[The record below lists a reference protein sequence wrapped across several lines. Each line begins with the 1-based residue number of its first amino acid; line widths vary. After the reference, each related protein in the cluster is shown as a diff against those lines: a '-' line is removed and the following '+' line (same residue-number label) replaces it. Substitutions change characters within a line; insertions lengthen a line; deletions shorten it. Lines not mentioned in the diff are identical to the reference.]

1 MSTDMFLQIDD
12 IKGES
17 QDRTHKDWIEVLNW
31 QWGMAQGGMAHSG
44 TGAGSGKVHV
54 RDITIVKLVDRS
66 SPNLIKL
73 CCSGKHFAKAKLV
86 FRKAGGQALEYLKLE
101 LSDGL
106 VSGVSY
112 AGNWGDE
119 RLGEQV
125 SLNFASFKCE
135 YSPQSKDGLRAAAIP
150 ANWNIAKNS
159 DS

>member
-1 MSTDMFLQIDD
+1 MSTDIFLTIDD

-17 QDRTHKDWIEVLNW
+17 QDLTNKDWIDVVTW
-31 QWGMAQGGMAHSG
+31 HWGLAQGGTAHSG
-44 TGAGSGKVHV
+44 TGGGSGKVSV
-54 RDITIVKLVDRS
+54 RDITIVKLVDRA

-73 CCSGKHFAKAKLV
+73 CCSGKHFSKAELV

-106 VSGVSY
+106 VSAVSY
-112 AGNWGDE
+112 AANWGDE

-135 YSPQSKDGLRAAAIP
+135 YSPQSKDGLRSAVIP
-150 ANWNIAKNS
+150 AQWNVAKNS
-159 DS
+159 ES